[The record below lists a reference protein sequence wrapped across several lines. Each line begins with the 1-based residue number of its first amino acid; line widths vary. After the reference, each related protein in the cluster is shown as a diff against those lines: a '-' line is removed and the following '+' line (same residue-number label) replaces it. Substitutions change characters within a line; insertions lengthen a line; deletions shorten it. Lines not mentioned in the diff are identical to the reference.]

1 MCKTRRTVRGTFQL
15 IAVVSQN
22 NDVVLSEIDV
32 NTSFTDK
39 NGLYVICEF
48 DFVGENTHLKAQA
61 SDRKTEVKAFAGR
74 GLCPEVKAGPRNTAE
89 QARDTHKETLFALNI
104 AYSCLPRSTW

>member
-1 MCKTRRTVRGTFQL
+1 MQIWAGSIPGPPLPQQAPYPLRHHNCCQFLTLFVDKKKNLCKTRRTVRGTFQL

-48 DFVGENTHLKAQA
+48 DFVGE
-61 SDRKTEVKAFAGR
+61 
-74 GLCPEVKAGPRNTAE
+74 
-89 QARDTHKETLFALNI
+89 
-104 AYSCLPRSTW
+104 